1 MKAINL
7 NSCEFVGPEH
17 RTRKAYRKMIDLRN
31 RYLYNQITDFEFIK
45 AVEIVIFND
54 IPSDDLIYLN
64 DGIKNGCYLTIIKE
78 LLNSLHGGSLYRLKT
93 DLLTV
98 Y

>member
-7 NSCEFVGPEH
+7 NPYEYYGPEH
-17 RTRKAYRKMIDLRN
+17 RTRRAYRRLVDLRN
-31 RYLYNQITDFEFIK
+31 QYLYNQITDLEFIQ
-45 AVEIVIFND
+45 AVEKVIFNQ
-54 IPSDDLIYLN
+54 IPTDDLAYLN
-64 DGIKNGCYLTIIKE
+64 DGMKNGCYVTIIKE
-78 LLNSLHGGSLYRLKT
+78 LLSSTKGGSLYRLKT

>member
-17 RTRKAYRKMIDLRN
+17 RTRKAYRKLIDLRN
-31 RYLYNQITDFEFIK
+31 QYLYNNISDLEFIK
-45 AVEIVIFND
+45 GVETVIFND
-54 IPSDDLIYLN
+54 IPSNDLIYLN
-64 DGIKNGCYLTIIKE
+64 DGIKNGAYLTIIKE
-78 LLNSLHGGSLYRLKT
+78 LLSSTKGGSLYRLKT